1 MAEPVCARR
10 DEQPYAAIRATMTS
24 GSLAEESARLRDVV
38 RLWFHLHEFL
48 PGGGPLLRYL
58 VVDDGAR
65 AQVDVGYPVA
75 RASMPQLIEA
85 IELGQSPVGEPG
97 AGVHLDRLPA
107 GDYAWVVH
115 EGDPA
120 ELDEVRQ
127 MLEWWI
133 GSKGLSLDRWST
145 GRGSAWGGR
154 VEYDLTGGPPD
165 APDAVCRTEL
175 AFRLA

>member
-1 MAEPVCARR
+1 MAEPACARR
-10 DEQPYAAIRATMTS
+10 NEQPYAAIRATVTT
-24 GSLAEESARLRDVV
+24 GSLAEVSARLRDAV
-38 RLWFHLHEFL
+38 RLWFQLHEFL

-58 VVDDGAR
+58 VVGTGTR

-75 RASMPQLIEA
+75 PECMPQLVEA
-85 IELGQSPVGEPG
+85 IERGRSPVGEPG

-120 ELDEVRQ
+120 ELDEVRR
-127 MLEWWI
+127 MLQWWI

-145 GRGSAWGGR
+145 DRGSVWGGR
-154 VEYDLTGGPPD
+154 VEYDLTDGPPD
-165 APDAVCRTEL
+165 APDAISRTEL